1 MDEYKSIN
9 KYLNKKRKPNNKT
22 TKNKKILFQFL
33 NKCLISIFLFV
44 LTLCIIK
51 IYPNTKE
58 IIYKNVYQTNFSFA
72 SINSNYEKYFGSILP
87 IESYIGQKTETVFN
101 ENLVYNHKEKYN
113 EGVKL
118 TVNKSYLMPA
128 LESGIV
134 VFKGNKELYGETII
148 VQQVDGVDL
157 WYVNVN
163 SDSVKLYDYVE
174 KGSLLGECK
183 DTEIYLYYQKN
194 GEFLNYEKYLP

>member
-1 MDEYKSIN
+1 M
-9 KYLNKKRKPNNKT
+9 
-22 TKNKKILFQFL
+22 
-33 NKCLISIFLFV
+33 
-44 LTLCIIK
+44 
-51 IYPNTKE
+51 
-58 IIYKNVYQTNFSFA
+58 
-72 SINSNYEKYFGSILP
+72 
-87 IESYIGQKTETVFN
+87 
-101 ENLVYNHKEKYN
+101 YNHKEKYN

-118 TVNKSYLMPA
+118 TVNKSYLMPV